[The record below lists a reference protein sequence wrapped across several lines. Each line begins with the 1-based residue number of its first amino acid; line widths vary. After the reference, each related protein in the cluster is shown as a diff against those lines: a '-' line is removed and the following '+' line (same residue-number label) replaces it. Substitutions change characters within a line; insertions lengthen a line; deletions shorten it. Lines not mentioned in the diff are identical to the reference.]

1 MTARRT
7 VITTQNVTAA
17 VDVLS
22 FLKSRYNYSKLSKLL
37 GISQSTLVRY
47 LHRRTVPRPRV
58 AREIVR
64 RALEI
69 IRPEE
74 LVREYVEHYRD
85 GWAVRLAADGQ
96 ALKLLAYHALGTFE
110 GTRVVGAANLDPQAV
125 PLTVAFSL
133 VTGCGIVMIGER
145 PMCDTEEY
153 FPVTYRP
160 KGDYSSRHL
169 WVPSV
174 IRAFRDG
181 VLVFASSVGSPSPL
195 TDFISFLQDRG
206 IRCSGIY
213 SLHAREEVWNSI
225 RFPVG
230 CRKKAVL
237 VER

>member
-1 MTARRT
+1 MTAQRT

-17 VDVLS
+17 VDVLY
-22 FLKSRYNYSKLSKLL
+22 FLKSRYNYRKLSKLL
-37 GISQSTLVRY
+37 GISQSTLARY
-47 LHRRTVPRPRV
+47 LHRKTVPRPRV
-58 AREIVR
+58 AREIMR

-74 LVREYVEHYRD
+74 LVREYVESYRD
-85 GWAVRLAADGQ
+85 RWSIRLASDGQ
-96 ALKLLAYHALGTFE
+96 ALKILAYHALGAFE
-110 GTRVVGAANLDPQAV
+110 GTRVVAAANLDPPAI

-133 VTGCGIVMIGER
+133 VTGCGLVLVGER

-153 FPVTYRP
+153 FPVTYKP

-174 IRAFRDG
+174 IKSYKDG
-181 VLVFASSVGSPSPL
+181 VLVFASSVGSPHPL
-195 TDFISFLQDRG
+195 TDFISLLQDKG
-206 IRCSGIY
+206 IRCSGVY
-213 SLHAREEVWNSI
+213 SLLAREEVWNSV